1 MIRHAGR
8 IAKSGPGEVRSAADI
23 DTARKPTQFPP
34 RGDRSLFGPV
44 RAHHREGMLVHML
57 GADQRFVVAIQ
68 LEKAPIESWDHLL
81 ELDFH
86 SAVLSRLATRR

>member
-1 MIRHAGR
+1 
-8 IAKSGPGEVRSAADI
+8 
-23 DTARKPTQFPP
+23 
-34 RGDRSLFGPV
+34 
-44 RAHHREGMLVHML
+44 MLVHML